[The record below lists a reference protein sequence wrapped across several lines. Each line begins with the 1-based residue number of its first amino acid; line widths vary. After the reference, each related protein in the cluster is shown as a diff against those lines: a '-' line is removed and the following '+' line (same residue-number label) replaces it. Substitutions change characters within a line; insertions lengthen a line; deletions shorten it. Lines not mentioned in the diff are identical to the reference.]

1 MTENRATEPDQHR
14 RPARSI
20 FVRTGIMAWAG
31 VILALGMFIVL
42 ILPTQQDMLRA
53 RLESTAE
60 VMATSIDQITVTSIV
75 VEDYSPVIEHCMKV
89 VLERDIV
96 RYIVITRKDGF
107 SLVHTGKGWTYEREA
122 GRWQGAA
129 SAQGAFV
136 ESPLVEENVYHYSYP
151 LRYSGIDWG
160 WIHIGLS
167 RAQYD
172 LDQKATYIRIA
183 VLATISLLAASLV
196 SVFFARRLSGPIG
209 HLNRVSREVAAGNL
223 SARAT
228 VTTRD
233 EVQSLAESFNQMTES
248 LQRAQAELE
257 NRVSERTA
265 ELVEANVVLRGEI
278 GERQRAE
285 QARRQAEQEL
295 ETQRT
300 VTMHSDRLR
309 SLGEMAAGIAHELNQ
324 PLMGVRGLA
333 EHILIGQDR
342 GWSLDEAELGSR
354 MQRILE
360 QSDRMVHIIE
370 HIRMFAREAGR
381 PQQAPVNVNDVVDNA
396 IDLLG
401 AQFRSHGLE
410 LIWEPD
416 PDLPLVMANA
426 YSLEEVVLNLLN
438 NARDAVEEAA
448 AGGRDLAHAS
458 VRIRTSCAQFDGQR
472 RVLLEVTDTGA
483 GIPAEVMSR
492 VFDPFFSTKEP
503 NKGTGLGLAVSK
515 TIVEETGGVLRMS
528 SEPGVGTVVVMALP
542 PADVE
547 QIEAVANSDE
557 AGLA

>member
-1 MTENRATEPDQHR
+1 MVHKPYNEAAIGAPLDR
-14 RPARSI
+14 RPTRSI
-20 FVRTGIMAWAG
+20 FVRTGIMAWTG

-42 ILPTQQDMLRA
+42 ILPTQQEMLKA
-53 RLESTAE
+53 RLELTAE

-89 VLERDIV
+89 VQERDIV
-96 RYIVITRKDGF
+96 RFIVITRKDGF
-107 SLVHTGKGWTYEREA
+107 SLVHTGEGWSYERDTD
-122 GRWQGAA
+122 RWQGGP
-129 SAQGAFV
+129 SPEGAFEV
-136 ESPLVEENVYHYSYP
+136 SSLVDESVYHYSYP

-167 RAQYD
+167 RAQFD
-172 LDQKATYIRIA
+172 LDQRATYRRIA
-183 VLATISLLAASLV
+183 VLGTISLLAASLV
-196 SVFFARRLSGPIG
+196 SLFFARRLSRPIG
-209 HLNRVSREVAAGNL
+209 HLDRVSREVAAGNL

-228 VTTRD
+228 VTTGD
-233 EVQSLAESFNQMTES
+233 EVESLARSFNQMTET

-257 NRVSERTA
+257 NRVAERTA

-285 QARRQAEQEL
+285 QARHEAEQEL
-295 ETQRT
+295 QTQRA
-300 VTMHSDRLR
+300 VTMHTDRLR

-333 EHILIGQDR
+333 EHVLIGQDR
-342 GWSLDEAELGSR
+342 GWSLDDAELGSR
-354 MQRILE
+354 MQRILD
-360 QSDRMVHIIE
+360 QTDRMVHIIE

-381 PQQAPVNVNDVVDNA
+381 PQTTAVNVNDVVDNA

-410 LIWEPD
+410 LLCD
-416 PDLPLVMANA
+416 KGADLPLVVANA

-448 AGGRDLAHAS
+448 AAGRS
-458 VRIRTSCAQFDGQR
+458 VDAWVRVSTSAAVVDGVR
-472 RVLLEVTDTGA
+472 RVLIEVTDAGD
-483 GIPAEVMSR
+483 GIPEEILAR

-503 NKGTGLGLAVSK
+503 NKGTGLGLAVSR
-515 TIVEETGGVLRMS
+515 TIVEEIGGALQLSSRPGGGTSAIMVLPAADNGS
-528 SEPGVGTVVVMALP
+528 PG
-542 PADVE
+542 
-547 QIEAVANSDE
+547 
-557 AGLA
+557 